1 MSKTINDNKMV
12 TWEEDTKKNFD
23 FLISKIPIVLRST
36 AKRMI
41 TPKAESIA
49 RDDGRTMV
57 CEKDMVDAFFAKV
70 PASFH
75 VAMKNDMKECNINW
89 TQYGHP
95 E

>member
-1 MSKTINDNKMV
+1 MSNTTEENEKISWD
-12 TWEEDTKKNFD
+12 EDTKKKFD

-49 RDDGRTMV
+49 KGDGRSVV
-57 CEKDMVDAFFAKV
+57 CEKDMVDAFFDKV

-75 VAMKNDMKECNINW
+75 VAMKNDMRECNIDW

>member
-1 MSKTINDNKMV
+1 MSKTLNDDETV

-23 FLISKIPIVLRST
+23 FLISKIPVVLRST

-49 RDDGRTMV
+49 REDGRTMV

-75 VAMKNDMKECNINW
+75 VAMKSDMKECNINW